1 MMGATGRYLLVALVS
16 AAVAL
21 GASWASRGLLA
32 PPEHS
37 GSDLHAF
44 VHHELDLDAGQAAR
58 IEALEARFA
67 GRRTELEA
75 KLRQANAELA
85 RAMAS
90 EHQYGPRVAAAV
102 DHAHMAMGDLQKA
115 TLEHVFAMRALLRP
129 GQAARF
135 DAAVARALT
144 GAGGE

>member
-1 MMGATGRYLLVALVS
+1 MAGAGRYVLVALVA

-21 GASWASRGLLA
+21 GASWAARGLLA
-32 PPEHS
+32 PHERS
-37 GSDLHAF
+37 GGELHAIM
-44 VHHELDLDAGQAAR
+44 HQQLDLDAEQEAQVD
-58 IEALEARFA
+58 ALEKSFA
-67 GRRTELEA
+67 GRRSELEG

-129 GQAARF
+129 DQAARF
-135 DAAVARALT
+135 DRAVDKALT